1 MTLQVS
7 DIVPLG
13 AMLAA
18 LACAAFATA
27 SIASGAVAQSAL
39 GLALTVAFLRAMVAS
54 ARAAAYR
61 DEREGAL

>member
-1 MTLQVS
+1 MTIQAF

-13 AMLAA
+13 AMLDA
-18 LACAAFATA
+18 LGCAAYATA
-27 SIASGAVAQSAL
+27 SIASGAISQSAL

-61 DEREGAL
+61 DEREAAL